1 MKPIH
6 FFLVG
11 IVILAYNVILIKRDQ
26 ELFGAYDTKCA
37 EISNSHSRCHLSK

>member
-1 MKPIH
+1 MKTSYI
-6 FFLVG
+6 FLAVIG
-11 IVILAYNVILIKRDQ
+11 ILMYNVILIKRDQ